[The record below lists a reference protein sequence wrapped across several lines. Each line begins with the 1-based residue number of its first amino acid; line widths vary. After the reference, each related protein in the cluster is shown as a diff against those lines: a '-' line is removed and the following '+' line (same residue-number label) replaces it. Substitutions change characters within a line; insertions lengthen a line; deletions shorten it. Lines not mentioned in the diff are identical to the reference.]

1 MTLVDVKLEV
11 SVVAG
16 SAMLPIRQL
25 LKLGRGA
32 IIPLEA
38 GPDDLVTVYVN
49 AEPVANGTVET
60 SDERLQVRI
69 ANRLTSRR
77 ARPGAG
83 A

>member
-1 MTLVDVKLEV
+1 MTFVDVRLEV
-11 SVVAG
+11 SVVVG
-16 SAMLPIRQL
+16 STMLPIRQL

-38 GPDDLVTVYVN
+38 SPDDLVTIFAN
-49 AEPVANGTVET
+49 AEPIANGVVET
-60 SDERLQVRI
+60 SDDRLQVRV
-69 ANRLTSRR
+69 ASRLMSRR